1 MEWTKEKRYR
11 RIEDESPEAMQEL
24 MKKVNDC
31 PWRQSFHIQPNT
43 GLLNDPNGFAFYNGY
58 YHLFYQWFPLG
69 PVHGLKYWYHVKSK
83 DLVHWD
89 DEGIGIAPGDFFDSH
104 GAYSGSAIEQDGN
117 LFLMYTGNTRDEN
130 WQRHPYQCLAVM
142 NEQGDIEKENLPVI
156 STVPSGYTDHF
167 RDPKVWKSEDGQYY
181 TVIGAQRDNLTGTAV
196 LYRSSNL
203 KHWNFEGE
211 LETELKNFG
220 YMWECP
226 DYFELAHQ
234 GIFVFSP
241 QGLEP
246 HGDDFHNI
254 YQSGY
259 ILGKK
264 LNLPNRNFVH
274 GDFREL
280 DRGFDFY
287 APQTTIGPDG
297 RRILIG
303 WMGLPEIEY
312 PTDPNGWAHC
322 LTIPRELKMK
332 NDKLIQQP
340 IEEMK
345 LLRKGEQK
353 ITAFIEND
361 VKSFPGMNGT
371 TFELYCEMSDIFAEE
386 CGIEFRANDTKKTV
400 IKYHLAEQKVILDR
414 SYSGE
419 EVGTSYGTKR
429 ACHLN
434 GKKIS
439 IHMFVDTSSV
449 EIFINGGEEVFTARI
464 FPESDC
470 DQIRFFA
477 SKGSAMFNIKKWDFK
492 KK

>member
-11 RIEDESPEAMQEL
+11 RMEDESPEAMQEL
-24 MKKVNDC
+24 MKTVNAC

-83 DLVHWD
+83 DLVHWE
-89 DEGIGIAPGDFFDSH
+89 DEGIGIAPGDFLDSH

-117 LFLMYTGNTRDEN
+117 LYLMYTGNTRDEN

-181 TVIGAQRDNLTGTAV
+181 TVIGAQRDNLTGAAV

-203 KHWNFEGE
+203 KQWNFEGE
-211 LETELKNFG
+211 LETELKDFG

-226 DYFELAHQ
+226 DYFELANQ

-287 APQTTIGPDG
+287 APQTTLGPDG

-322 LTIPRELKMK
+322 LTIPRELKVK

-345 LLRKGEQK
+345 LLRKVEQK

-361 VKSFPGMNGT
+361 VKSFPSMNGT
-371 TFELYCEMSDIFAEE
+371 TFEMYCEMSDIFAEE

-419 EVGTSYGTKR
+419 EVGTAYGTTR
-429 ACHLN
+429 ACYLN
-434 GKKIS
+434 SNKIS

-449 EIFINGGEEVFTARI
+449 EIFINDGEEVFTARI

>member
-24 MKKVNDC
+24 MKKVNAC

-43 GLLNDPNGFAFYNGY
+43 GLLNDPNGLAFYNGY

-83 DLVHWD
+83 DLVHWE

-104 GAYSGSAIEQDGN
+104 GAYSGSAIEQDEN
-117 LFLMYTGNTRDEN
+117 LYLMYTGNTRDEN

-203 KHWNFEGE
+203 KQWNFEGE

-226 DYFELAHQ
+226 DYFELGHQ

-241 QGLEP
+241 QGLKP
-246 HGDDFHNI
+246 HGDEFRNI

-287 APQTTIGPDG
+287 APQTTLGPDG

-322 LTIPRELKMK
+322 LTIPRELKVK

-340 IEEMK
+340 IVEMK
-345 LLRKGEQK
+345 LLRKVEKK

-361 VKSFPGMNGT
+361 VKSYPSMNGT

-414 SYSGE
+414 SYSGT
-419 EVGTSYGTKR
+419 EVGTAYGTIR
-429 ACHLN
+429 ACQLN
-434 GKKIS
+434 SKKIS

-449 EIFINGGEEVFTARI
+449 EIFINDGEEVFTARI

-477 SKGSAMFNIKKWDFK
+477 SKGSAMFNIKKWDY
-492 KK
+492 